1 MPQLPFKNHSLP
13 GRIEI
18 GDCEEGGQG
27 VGNHDLTPETGNDYR
42 PGTAIDLKPR
52 PGGQWATVD
61 TQAGEWTA
69 YTVRVPFGGVYRCEV
84 LVSND
89 RSPGAFRVQVDGV
102 DAVPIMPAPNTGSR
116 DVYVWVGVPGI
127 RLRSGAHVVKL
138 LTARESI
145 SVEAMRFW
153 PRRSIRPRQK
163 GKWSPPCHRVC
174 IAFCKLVRARGTRSS
189 EGLSPPN
196 PPLITWR
203 RRESGTLVQRSHSP
217 YRAARASGGA
227 NPP

>member
-13 GRIEI
+13 GRVEI
-18 GDCEEGGQG
+18 GDFDEGGEG
-27 VGNHDLTPETGNDYR
+27 VGYHDLTAKTGNDYR
-42 PGTAIDLKPR
+42 PGTAIDLKLR

-61 TQAGEWTA
+61 AQAGEWTA

-102 DAVPIMPAPNTGSR
+102 DAVPITPAPNTGSR

-145 SVEAMRFW
+145 SVEAMRFLAEAFD
-153 PRRSIRPRQK
+153 PV
-163 GKWSPPCHRVC
+163 PPAGEV
-174 IAFCKLVRARGTRSS
+174 VTT
-189 EGLSPPN
+189 LSPG
-196 PPLITWR
+196 L
-203 RRESGTLVQRSHSP
+203 
-217 YRAARASGGA
+217 YRI
-227 NPP
+227 P